1 MELKR
6 EGRTIRRYR
15 VALGFS
21 PERHKEREGDGRT
34 PEGYYT
40 VDARN
45 PRSAFHLSLR
55 VSYPDEDDKA
65 HAASLGV
72 SPGGDIYIHGQ
83 PNGWREFLVGHPAKD
98 WTTAA
103 SLSAT
108 PRSARSGRWYR
119 PARARGDPSMMPF
132 EFICAGERLQ
142 ALPAGALHWPA
153 KRLLAVADLHL
164 EKGSSYA
171 VSAHKLLPRHD
182 TRQALAMLAALV
194 DVLAPQTVVC
204 LAIPFTTGR
213 RSNVCRIRS
222 AGRSNG

>member
-1 MELKR
+1 MSLRNIVAAIRRRRREPPPSAPAEARADLIEVFKGERRMELKR

-21 PERHKEREGDGRT
+21 PERHKEREGDGCT

-83 PNGWREFLVGHPAKD
+83 PNGWRKFLVGHPAKD
-98 WTTAA
+98 WTT
-103 SLSAT
+103 
-108 PRSARSGRWYR
+108 G
-119 PARARGDPSMMPF
+119 
-132 EFICAGERLQ
+132 C
-142 ALPAGALHWPA
+142 
-153 KRLLAVADLHL
+153 V
-164 EKGSSYA
+164 A
-171 VSAHKLLPRHD
+171 VSDAEIREVW
-182 TRQALAMLAALV
+182 ALV
-194 DVLAPQTVVC
+194 PTGVRVV
-204 LAIPFTTGR
+204 IHP
-213 RSNVCRIRS
+213 
-222 AGRSNG
+222 

>member
-1 MELKR
+1 MSLRNIVAAIRRRRREPPPAAPAGAQADLIEVFKGERRMELKR

-65 HAASLGV
+65 RAASLGV

-83 PNGWREFLVGHPAKD
+83 PNGWRKFLVGHPAKD
-98 WTTAA
+98 WTT
-103 SLSAT
+103 
-108 PRSARSGRWYR
+108 G
-119 PARARGDPSMMPF
+119 
-132 EFICAGERLQ
+132 C
-142 ALPAGALHWPA
+142 
-153 KRLLAVADLHL
+153 V
-164 EKGSSYA
+164 A
-171 VSAHKLLPRHD
+171 VSDAEIREVW
-182 TRQALAMLAALV
+182 TLV
-194 DVLAPQTVVC
+194 PTGVRVV
-204 LAIPFTTGR
+204 IHP
-213 RSNVCRIRS
+213 
-222 AGRSNG
+222 

>member
-1 MELKR
+1 MSLRNIVAAIRRGRRETALPVPAEAQADLVEVFKGERRMELKR

-65 HAASLGV
+65 RAASLGV

-83 PNGWREFLVGHPAKD
+83 PNGWRKFLVGHPAKD
-98 WTTAA
+98 WTT
-103 SLSAT
+103 
-108 PRSARSGRWYR
+108 G
-119 PARARGDPSMMPF
+119 
-132 EFICAGERLQ
+132 C
-142 ALPAGALHWPA
+142 
-153 KRLLAVADLHL
+153 V
-164 EKGSSYA
+164 A
-171 VSAHKLLPRHD
+171 VSDAEIREVW
-182 TRQALAMLAALV
+182 ALV
-194 DVLAPQTVVC
+194 PTGARVV
-204 LAIPFTTGR
+204 IHP
-213 RSNVCRIRS
+213 
-222 AGRSNG
+222 

>member
-1 MELKR
+1 MSLRNIVAAIRRRLREPPPSVPAEGQADLIEVFKGERRMELKR

-65 HAASLGV
+65 RAASLGV

-83 PNGWREFLVGHPAKD
+83 PNGWRKFLVGHPAKD
-98 WTTAA
+98 WTT
-103 SLSAT
+103 
-108 PRSARSGRWYR
+108 G
-119 PARARGDPSMMPF
+119 
-132 EFICAGERLQ
+132 C
-142 ALPAGALHWPA
+142 
-153 KRLLAVADLHL
+153 V
-164 EKGSSYA
+164 A
-171 VSAHKLLPRHD
+171 VSDAEIREVW
-182 TRQALAMLAALV
+182 ALV
-194 DVLAPQTVVC
+194 PTGARVV
-204 LAIPFTTGR
+204 IHP
-213 RSNVCRIRS
+213 
-222 AGRSNG
+222 

>member
-1 MELKR
+1 MSLRNIVAAIRRRRREPPPSVPAEGQADLIEVFKGERRMELKR

-65 HAASLGV
+65 RAASLGV

-83 PNGWREFLVGHPAKD
+83 PNGWRKFLAGHPAKD
-98 WTTAA
+98 WTT
-103 SLSAT
+103 
-108 PRSARSGRWYR
+108 G
-119 PARARGDPSMMPF
+119 
-132 EFICAGERLQ
+132 C
-142 ALPAGALHWPA
+142 
-153 KRLLAVADLHL
+153 V
-164 EKGSSYA
+164 A
-171 VSAHKLLPRHD
+171 VSDAEIREVW
-182 TRQALAMLAALV
+182 ALV
-194 DVLAPQTVVC
+194 PTGARVV
-204 LAIPFTTGR
+204 IHP
-213 RSNVCRIRS
+213 
-222 AGRSNG
+222 